1 MKKEMFLPLALQF
14 FAGEET
20 EETQETGG
28 EESTEGTE
36 KTYTDEDVQKM
47 LAEKLAEAESDWQ
60 KKLEEAKTEGEK
72 LAKMSKEDRQKHEEA
87 DRLAKLEAREAAVA
101 LRELES
107 ETKALLAEKQI
118 DESVVKLVLG
128 KDAAET
134 KANIDTFKTVFDAAV
149 QKAVEA
155 RLAGR
160 TPRTG
165 AEVGGK
171 ENDIAQQFKK
181 ALGGM

>member
-14 FAGEET
+14 FAGEEGT
-20 EETQETGG
+20 EETQTETGG
-28 EESTEGTE
+28 EESAEGAE

-47 LAEKLAEAESDWQ
+47 VA
-60 KKLEEAKTEGEK
+60 EK

-87 DRLAKLEAREAAVA
+87 DRIAKLEAREAAVA

-149 QKAVEA
+149 QKVVEA